1 MEICASIDGLIQS
14 IVSALRQLKTPGWE
28 YNRTLLDLGCVRR
41 TAYEIVRKSSD
52 VVDAQD
58 FSELV
63 QFLSGID
70 DGLHQF
76 IAQVSRTAG
85 ERPQIGALSNNAGP
99 GFGSAFENRW
109 AADIRPKE
117 LVSLGR
123 WAEHATS
130 LEAPGEYVT
139 SYGDDVIVSRSS
151 EQNRYQ
157 LGADCSYEKPR
168 DFFSYTNAEESLM
181 IFEHVGLTSGGTQ
194 YYDPN
199 FFSRGFDS
207 AREFFK
213 VGRVFMML
221 WDIEQYANDN
231 QEIIDDDANSILQNR
246 QTLTSREGSF
256 TGPFTGPTTVRC
268 FLVVKEGY
276 SASFCVPI
284 STFNRQG
291 CSQQPDQANYGI
303 IFTGDTAPLALPG
316 ELGMTEPPLRIQT
329 QRLIRP
335 ASLQMRL
342 NEPSIEP
349 WELPSTHLPCES
361 RVDYRR
367 WYEVEHN
374 IRCRNVGMLDH
385 ESLQRLSH
393 PDFRLNRDRRE
404 LPAGLQPVSG
414 SIDLFLRRLPSFTD
428 FLLRWN
434 HPETDGDAM
443 DVD

>member
-14 IVSALRQLKTPGWE
+14 IVSALRQLKTPRWE
-28 YNRTLLDLGCVRR
+28 YNRTLLDLGCLRR
-41 TAYEIVRKSSD
+41 TAFEIVRKFSD
-52 VVDAQD
+52 VVDGHD

-63 QFLSGID
+63 QFLRGIE
-70 DGLHQF
+70 DGLREF
-76 IAQVSRTAG
+76 IAQVSGTAG
-85 ERPQIGALSNNAGP
+85 ERPQIGTLSNNAGP
-99 GFGSAFENRW
+99 GFGSVFDHRW

-123 WAEHATS
+123 WAD

-139 SYGDDVIVSRSS
+139 SYGDDIIASRNSD
-151 EQNRYQ
+151 QNRYQ

-168 DFFSYTNAEESLM
+168 NFFSYTKVEESLT

-231 QEIIDDDANSILQNR
+231 QEIIDDDANCILKNR
-246 QTLTSREGSF
+246 QALTSREGAF
-256 TGPFTGPTTVRC
+256 TGPFTGPTTVRR

-276 SASFCVPI
+276 SACFCVPI

-291 CSQQPDQANYGI
+291 CSHQPDQANYGI
-303 IFTGDTAPLALPG
+303 IFTGDTAPLPLPG
-316 ELGMTEPPLRIQT
+316 ELGMTEPPLRIHT

-349 WELPSTHLPCES
+349 WELPSAHLPCES
-361 RVDYRR
+361 RIDYRR
-367 WYEVEHN
+367 WCEVEHN

-393 PDFRLNRDRRE
+393 PDLWLSRDRRE
-404 LPAGLQPVSG
+404 LPAGLQPVSRN
-414 SIDLFLRRLPSFTD
+414 IDLFLKRVPTFTN
-428 FLLRWN
+428 FLLQWN
-434 HPETDGDAM
+434 PPETDGDAM